1 MTVLQSLNPD
11 AQSLLLIIL
20 LVVAFVVAFKIME
33 MIFETL
39 LVSVFSAVFY
49 LSLSYFFR
57 FTLSFD
63 RLLLFAFLG
72 ASFYMF
78 YSFLASAYT
87 IASTVIGVPYTALK
101 MIWLGVAIPLE
112 KLYTESEKLWGSLAE
127 KAGEIEHK
135 KKGSSEGERDVKEV
149 VLDKVGEK
157 DEEAED

>member
-1 MTVLQSLNPD
+1 MTLLQSLNPD

-20 LVVAFVVAFKIME
+20 LVIAFVVAFKIME

-49 LSLSYFFR
+49 LALAYFFR
-57 FTLSFD
+57 FSLSFD

-87 IASTVIGVPYTALK
+87 IASTVIGVPYTLLK
-101 MIWLGVAIPLE
+101 MLWLGVAIPLE
-112 KLYTESEKLWGSLAE
+112 KFYSESKKLWDALTE
-127 KAGEIEHK
+127 KAGEIEEK
-135 KKGSSEGERDVKEV
+135 RKSGGKDNERDVKEV
-149 VLDKVGEK
+149 VLDKVK
-157 DEEAED
+157 DEED